1 MAHADKWTLWLED
14 MIAYL
19 AKTEPA
25 NVLLYILDYLVAAI
39 FGAPGGALADS
50 IVSPDFIK

>member
-1 MAHADKWTLWLED
+1 